1 MHKDSTRKIEQ
12 ITMTMTIKL
21 NDPKIKV
28 STKNKSRILVQMEFL
43 NYQIIEQR

>member
-12 ITMTMTIKL
+12 ITMTIKL